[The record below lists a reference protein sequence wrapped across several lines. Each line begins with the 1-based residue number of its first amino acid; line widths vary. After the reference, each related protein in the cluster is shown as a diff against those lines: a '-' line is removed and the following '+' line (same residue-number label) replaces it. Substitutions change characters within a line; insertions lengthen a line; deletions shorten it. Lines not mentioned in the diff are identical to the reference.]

1 MHCSTKNASKL
12 SEIGTETTKT
22 LIMLNSIFRKKS
34 KVSGQ
39 KTVILLRMNSFR
51 GIFQE
56 FYPDF
61 KPLFI
66 AFWNSKKGCFSVQ
79 NTSKRL
85 LLIISWV
92 FIAWDNCCFIA

>member
-1 MHCSTKNASKL
+1 MHCSTKNASKP
-12 SEIGTETTKT
+12 SEICTETTKT

-34 KVSGQ
+34 KEP
-39 KTVILLRMNSFR
+39 VILLRMNSFT
-51 GIFQE
+51 GIFQK

-66 AFWNSKKGCFSVQ
+66 AFWNSKKGYFSVQ

-85 LLIISWV
+85 LLIVSWV
-92 FIAWDNCCFIA
+92 FIAWDRIVA